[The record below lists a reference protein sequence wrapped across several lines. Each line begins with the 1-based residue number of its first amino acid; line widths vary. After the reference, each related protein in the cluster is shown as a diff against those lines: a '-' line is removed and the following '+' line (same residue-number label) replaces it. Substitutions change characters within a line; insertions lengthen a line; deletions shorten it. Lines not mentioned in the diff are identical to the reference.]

1 MDFLLDLIVQYGLLF
16 VFANVL
22 IEQLGAPV
30 PAYPTLVVTAA
41 LLDQADYSAAALF
54 IIGVGAA
61 LIADYVWYMAGLRF
75 GGSVLAR
82 LCRISLSPDSCV
94 RQTQSVY
101 RRYGP
106 ASLIVAKFIPG
117 FASVASALAGAVGT
131 RAWQFILFDLLGAAL
146 WVGSAIFLG
155 SLFRSAVTDLL
166 DILAQLGKWG
176 IVLVAAAFALYL
188 LRKWWQRHAFL
199 KELRMARITVS
210 ELDEQLKTATPPV
223 IIDVRS
229 RAEQEAGRIPGA
241 LALADDDLGAL
252 MANMDADAEVIL
264 YCSCP
269 NEVSAAQVARK
280 LMKHGYKRV
289 RPLTGGIDA
298 WVAAGYEV
306 EK

>member
-1 MDFLLDLIVQYGLLF
+1 MDFLLDLIAQYGLLF

-54 IIGVGAA
+54 VIGVGAA
-61 LIADYVWYMAGLRF
+61 LIADYAWYMTGRRF

-106 ASLIVAKFIPG
+106 ASLLVAKFIPG

-146 WVGSAIFLG
+146 WVGSAVFLG

-176 IVLVAAAFALYL
+176 IALVAAVFALYL

-199 KELRMARITVS
+199 KELRMARISVG

-229 RAEQEAGRIPGA
+229 RSEQEAGRIPGA
-241 LALADDDLGAL
+241 LALNDDDLGAL
-252 MANMDADAEVIL
+252 MVNMDADAEVIL

-289 RPLTGGIDA
+289 RPLTGGMDA